1 MTRARCRHVVL
12 LCCALAALAV
22 PLATAHAQR
31 ASDGPPRRGWI
42 RPAKWIALGAAA
54 ALAGYAVVR
63 TSEAHDAYARL
74 RESCTS
80 DPARCTLAGGVYR
93 DAGTERLFRSA
104 ADDDRRAQR
113 AIIGG
118 QTLLFASATLFV
130 LDLRD
135 RGPADI
141 PYPTGAASCASAR
154 CFRLARLTF

>member
-1 MTRARCRHVVL
+1 MTRSGLRRTVVCVAML
-12 LCCALAALAV
+12 ASAALPTA
-22 PLATAHAQR
+22 AAHAQR
-31 ASDGPPRRGWI
+31 ATDGTARHGWM

-63 TSEAHDAYARL
+63 TSEANDAYERL
-74 RESCTS
+74 RDSCTT
-80 DPARCTLAGGVYR
+80 DPARCAVSGGAYR
-93 DAGTERLFRSA
+93 DAGTERLYRSA

-141 PYPTGAASCASAR
+141 PYPSGAASCATVR

>member
-1 MTRARCRHVVL
+1 M
-12 LCCALAALAV
+12 
-22 PLATAHAQR
+22 
-31 ASDGPPRRGWI
+31 

-63 TSEAHDAYARL
+63 TSEANDAYERL
-74 RESCTS
+74 RSACTAE
-80 DPARCTLAGGVYR
+80 PARCALSDGAYR
-93 DAGTERLFRSA
+93 DASTERLYRSA

-141 PYPTGAASCASAR
+141 PYPSGAASCATVR
-154 CFRLARLTF
+154 CFRVARLTF